1 MELRDMVIY
10 GFPYKLHPK
19 PKIAWRSRLTM
30 SFISVYYAEL
40 LSKFILRKLCLGL
53 TGPVV
58 SCPRSTGHLSEICLG
73 TRLRYKP
80 STENYPWMEEKVE
93 LSPPLGTEQNLSEF
107 ITQNLLPLLSLTFPG
122 TLLTRSVVLGF
133 LKL

>member
-1 MELRDMVIY
+1 MPNYLANLYLPD
-10 GFPYKLHPK
+10 
-19 PKIAWRSRLTM
+19 
-30 SFISVYYAEL
+30 L
-40 LSKFILRKLCLGL
+40 LSR
-53 TGPVV
+53 VH
-58 SCPRSTGHLSEICLG
+58 GHLSAVRNLSGHETI
-73 TRLRYKP
+73 RYKP

-133 LKL
+133 LKQAAVISRGSAMQTHANLEVQEQFRLCHLTEYS